1 MVRLKGDAM
10 PNPIEKELGID
21 STMHRFRRWMRNR
34 IGVVGKS
41 AGPQDQRQLDPLT
54 VNYAAWNA
62 VRHATRE
69 WPHYKEAPNSVEI
82 YVSPEDWED
91 YWCID
96 TGRKEE
102 GIAVYVRARAAEKG
116 YWMAGDPQVVI
127 LQDDVIEIGGID
139 VVCQFVEPVGE
150 CERPG
155 QISNTTEFEP
165 EPAFEETDPRK
176 TSRIVRPEP
185 APEPTSVI
193 APESAGEPSRVVT
206 SIPDAT
212 MRFVDA
218 KNPGTARLVDDNG
231 FCLEIHSGDCIGAV
245 RAGENVPEE
254 VNVRL
259 DAAGFPYAAVKQCS
273 LEVTGGTWTVVN
285 HAPTGTTFVRSDG
298 ARFMLYQP
306 EPFPIGE
313 GDVLYIGPRRP
324 LRFELAQW

>member
-1 MVRLKGDAM
+1 M

-62 VRHATRE
+62 VRRATRE
-69 WPHYKEAPNSVEI
+69 WPHYKEAPNSIEI
-82 YVSPEDWED
+82 YVSLEDWED

-96 TGRKEE
+96 AGRKEE
-102 GIAVYVRARAAEKG
+102 AIGAYVRARAAEKG

-127 LQDDVIEIGGID
+127 LQDDALEIGDID
-139 VVCQFVEPVGE
+139 VVCQFVEQADE
-150 CERPG
+150 RERPG
-155 QISNTTEFEP
+155 QIGATTEFEP
-165 EPAFEETDPRK
+165 VPEEADPRK
-176 TSRIVRPEP
+176 TTRITRPASE
-185 APEPTSVI
+185 TDD
-193 APESAGEPSRVVT
+193 ESTRAVT
-206 SIPDAT
+206 PGRDTT
-212 MRFVDA
+212 MKFVDA

-245 RAGENVPEE
+245 RAGESVPEE

-259 DAAGFPYAAVKQCS
+259 DAEGFPYAAVKQCS
-273 LEVTGGTWTVVN
+273 LAVAGGSWTVIN
-285 HAPTGTTFVRSDG
+285 HAPTGTMLVQADG
-298 ARFMLYQP
+298 ARFMLHQP

-313 GDVLYIGPRRP
+313 GDVLFIGPRRP
-324 LRFELAQW
+324 LRFELSQW